1 FLTNGNPRAN
11 VCGHGGGTSAFF
23 GANIRF
29 VTKEGERSQLGIKAR
44 YENHPPPN
52 GTDLQR
58 ALEDVPEEMIWIEP
72 GSKQEISVPGLG
84 NVEIT
89 GEYLDHLPTIGSR
102 PEETLDPQSN
112 EVRIA
117 SPVLVRGKEVVFNF
131 AGLSAI
137 GDSRVMKD
145 PAVMI
150 YFPREGRYIISTVPF
165 EGAV

>member
-1 FLTNGNPRAN
+1 
-11 VCGHGGGTSAFF
+11 
-23 GANIRF
+23 
-29 VTKEGERSQLGIKAR
+29 
-44 YENHPPPN
+44 
-52 GTDLQR
+52 
-58 ALEDVPEEMIWIEP
+58 
-72 GSKQEISVPGLG
+72 LG

-117 SPVLVRGKEVVFNF
+117 SPVLVRGKEVVFNL

-165 EGAV
+165 EGAVQATVEPGQIKFGLDGDDYILLTAMPTTRLEHVWVTHDPQYRLSEHMKGGSDDGSAITVATLSKLLKEQIHH